1 MRHVVLPG
9 APATGPYRMG
19 QAPAA
24 ARLVART
31 GGTLGVISG
40 LLRTAAGTIDLTAV
54 AAAANKHLRPTTD
67 THEQPG
73 RRLHP
78 RGLAHA
84 WTTITMLAI
93 MPRHAC
99 SARCGA
105 RRRSGTWRFR
115 STSCLPIRRVVNAQ
129 LCARSTSSHLRRTP
143 TCGYVDNAS
152 ALPTDPQDQKTK
164 VSVNLITL
172 EAQHSN
178 PVHHNH
184 DRQPGQPRHPSPHS
198 VPILAAIHNGFQE
211 TYQPRTA
218 ASRRSGARAP
228 GNGRSQSVRN
238 PGQFRS

>member
-1 MRHVVLPG
+1 MRHVLLPG

-19 QAPAA
+19 QAPTA
-24 ARLVART
+24 ARLVAPT

-73 RRLHP
+73 RRLHR

-84 WTTITMLAI
+84 WTTITMLGI

-115 STSCLPIRRVVNAQ
+115 SASCLPIRQVVNAQ

-152 ALPTDPQDQKTK
+152 ALPTDPQDQKTTK
-164 VSVNLITL
+164 VSVNLIAL
-172 EAQHSN
+172 KAQHSD
-178 PVHHNH
+178 PVHHH
-184 DRQPGQPRHPSPHS
+184 PDRQAGQPRHPSPHS
-198 VPILAAIHNGFQE
+198 VSILAAIHNW
-211 TYQPRTA
+211 A
-218 ASRRSGARAP
+218 C
-228 GNGRSQSVRN
+228 
-238 PGQFRS
+238 

>member
-1 MRHVVLPG
+1 MRHILLPG

-24 ARLVART
+24 ARLVAPT

-54 AAAANKHLRPTTD
+54 AAAANKHLRSTTD

-73 RRLHP
+73 RRRHR

-84 WTTITMLAI
+84 WTTIAMLGI

-115 STSCLPIRRVVNAQ
+115 SASCLPIRQVVNAQ

-152 ALPTDPQDQKTK
+152 ALPTYPQDQKTTK
-164 VSVNLITL
+164 VSVNLIAEST
-172 EAQHSN
+172 QSD
-178 PVHHNH
+178 PVHHNP
-184 DRQPGQPRHPSPHS
+184 DRQPPHS
-198 VPILAAIHNGFQE
+198 VSMLAAIHRSRSS
-211 TYQPRTA
+211 TSSAPR
-218 ASRRSGARAP
+218 
-228 GNGRSQSVRN
+228 
-238 PGQFRS
+238 